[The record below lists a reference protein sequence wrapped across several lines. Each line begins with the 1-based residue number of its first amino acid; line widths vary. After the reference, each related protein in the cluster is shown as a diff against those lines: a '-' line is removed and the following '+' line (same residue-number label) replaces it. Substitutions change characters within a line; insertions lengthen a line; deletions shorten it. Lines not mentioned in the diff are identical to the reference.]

1 MILFASATLGPGV
14 MLIAAA
20 IWGGLWPLAALIWIT
35 LLTAGLDALIARTPD
50 AREGQEFPAADP
62 LSILLALL
70 HFAVL
75 PLAVIAIAQGVTL
88 SGEPLSP
95 LRRIAFFFA
104 AGLWFGQVS
113 NSNAHEL
120 IHRGKSHLYLLGMW
134 VYISLCYGQHVSAHR
149 LVHHRYVGLPKDP
162 NTARR
167 GESFYRFAARA
178 WPAELIAGLRAETKL
193 RQGRGWHPYRSYALG
208 TLGFLALA
216 YALAGVSGVL
226 VWLGLGAYATVQ
238 LLLSDYVQHYGLA
251 RPETAGR
258 PAPVSA
264 ALSWNSPH
272 WFSSGL
278 MLNAPRHSDHH
289 QHPSRPY
296 PNLRL
301 APEGPEPMLPA
312 ALPVMATLALFPRQ
326 FKRMMHPRLDA
337 LQRAQSEP
345 SSPQIADEV

>member
-1 MILFASATLGPGV
+1 MILFAIATLAPGA

-20 IWGGLWPLAALIWIT
+20 LFGGHWPLAALVWIT
-35 LLTAGLDALIARTPD
+35 ALTAGLDALIARTPD

-62 LSILLALL
+62 LSVALALL

-75 PLAVIAIAQGVTL
+75 PLVVIAIASGASLT
-88 SGEPLSP
+88 GEPLP
-95 LRRIAFFFA
+95 LARRIALFFA

-120 IHRGKSHLYLLGMW
+120 IHRSRRGLYLLGVW
-134 VYISLCYGQHVSAHR
+134 VYISLFYGQHASAHR
-149 LVHHRYVGLPKDP
+149 LVHHRYVGLKEDP

-178 WPAELIAGLRAETKL
+178 WPAELREGFWAESRLRK
-193 RQGRGWHPYRSYALG
+193 GRGWHPYRTYALG
-208 TLGFLALA
+208 SAVMLGLAFW
-216 YALAGVSGVL
+216 LAGAMGAL
-226 VWLGLGAYATVQ
+226 IWLLLGAYATLQ

-251 RPETAGR
+251 RAQKGDR
-258 PAPVSA
+258 AAPVSA
-264 ALSWNSPH
+264 DLSWNSPH

-296 PNLRL
+296 PALRL
-301 APEGPEPMLPA
+301 GKEGVQPMLPYSLPIMA
-312 ALPVMATLALFPRQ
+312 AVALYPRLWR
-326 FKRMMHPRLDA
+326 KMMHPRLEA
-337 LQRAQSEP
+337 LQARTSAL
-345 SSPQIADEV
+345 DEAKG